1 MAVGST
7 GRASLESFIWQR
19 EGEAEAGNA
28 KGALRSDWAE
38 QERGAVVS
46 CLKDTIS

>member
-1 MAVGST
+1 VGGLLPLPPARRLPTLMAVGST

-28 KGALRSDWAE
+28 KGALRSD
-38 QERGAVVS
+38 
-46 CLKDTIS
+46 